1 MIESILNMLLIADAA
16 PSFVA
21 PQSLFEMLVAGGPLM
36 IPIGIASFVLGL
48 ITFERLIS
56 LRRRKVVPRLF
67 VERFLL
73 QIREGAL
80 DRHEAL
86 EKCDEEPSY
95 IAQVFAAA
103 IRKWG
108 KPAVEVEQAVLDEGE
123 RVANVLRKYLR
134 VVNGISTVSP
144 LLGLAGTVWGMMHA
158 FNVIATNSA
167 MGRAEMLAG
176 GISVALVT
184 TASGLMVAIP
194 AMVLYMFFVGRVDS
208 LVMEIDWHGQELVN
222 LISAE
227 ALEERKTQR
236 STTMRRKS
244 A

>member
-1 MIESILNMLLIADAA
+1 M
-16 PSFVA
+16 
-21 PQSLFEMLVAGGPLM
+21 
-36 IPIGIASFVLGL
+36 L

-56 LRRRKVVPRLF
+56 LRRRRVVPRLF

-158 FNVIATNSA
+158 FSIIATNSA

-184 TASGLMVAIP
+184 TASGTDGGDPGDGALH
-194 AMVLYMFFVGRVDS
+194 VLRGP
-208 LVMEIDWHGQELVN
+208 
-222 LISAE
+222 
-227 ALEERKTQR
+227 
-236 STTMRRKS
+236 RRQPGDGDRLARAGAGES
-244 A
+244 DLG

>member
-1 MIESILNMLLIADAA
+1 MLNTAFIFADAA
-16 PSFVA
+16 PIPA

-36 IPIGIASFVLGL
+36 IPILLASFVLVL

-56 LRRRKVVPRLF
+56 LRRRRVVPRLF

-123 RVANVLRKYLR
+123 RVDNVLRKYLR
-134 VVNGISTVSP
+134 VVNGI
-144 LLGLAGTVWGMMHA
+144 
-158 FNVIATNSA
+158 
-167 MGRAEMLAG
+167 
-176 GISVALVT
+176 
-184 TASGLMVAIP
+184 
-194 AMVLYMFFVGRVDS
+194 
-208 LVMEIDWHGQELVN
+208 
-222 LISAE
+222 
-227 ALEERKTQR
+227 
-236 STTMRRKS
+236 
-244 A
+244 

>member
-1 MIESILNMLLIADAA
+1 MILFADAA
-16 PSFVA
+16 AIPA

-36 IPIGIASFVLGL
+36 MPILLASFVLVL
-48 ITFERLIS
+48 ITFERLIA
-56 LRRRKVVPRLF
+56 LRRRRVVPRLF

-86 EKCDEEPSY
+86 EKCDDEPSY

-158 FNVIATNSA
+158 FSIIATNSA

-194 AMVLYMFFVGRVDS
+194 AMVLYMFFVGRVDT
-208 LVMEIDWHGQELVN
+208 LVMEIDEHGQELVN

-227 ALEERKTQR
+227 ALEERKTGR
-236 STTMRRKS
+236 STVFRRK
-244 A
+244 AA

>member
-1 MIESILNMLLIADAA
+1 MSTPLFVFADAGA
-16 PSFVA
+16 MPA

-36 IPIGIASFVLGL
+36 IPILLASFVLVL
-48 ITFERLIS
+48 ITFERLFS
-56 LRRRKVVPRLF
+56 LRRRRVVPRLF

-86 EKCDEEPSY
+86 EKCDDEPSY

-103 IRKWG
+103 LRKWG

-134 VVNGISTVSP
+134 VINGISTVSP

-194 AMVLYMFFVGRVDS
+194 AMVLYMFFVGRVDG

-227 ALEERKTQR
+227 GLEERKTQR